1 MKANDLRFP
10 LMLGGAITV
19 ALFAASAQ
27 AEDVLHLSA
36 TLDGPS
42 ETAGGETGGSG
53 KFFGEIDPDSG
64 DLCYT
69 LTVSGIGAPTAAHVH
84 SGAAGSDGDVVT
96 AINVTGDDGDE
107 CVALQRDVAKAIAAD
122 PVAYYV
128 NVHTADFPKGAV
140 RGQLAKT
147 AE

>member
-10 LMLGGAITV
+10 LMLGGAIT
-19 ALFAASAQ
+19 AMLFAASAQ
-27 AEDVLHLSA
+27 AEDVLHVSA
-36 TLDGPS
+36 ALDGAS
-42 ETAGGETGGSG
+42 ETAGGKPGGSG
-53 KFFGEIDPDSG
+53 EFFAEIDPDSG

-69 LTVSGIGAPTAAHVH
+69 LTVSGIGVPAAAHVH

-96 AINVTGDDGDE
+96 PINVTGDDGDE
-107 CVALQRDVAKAIAAD
+107 CVALQRDVTKAIAAD
-122 PVAYYV
+122 PAAYYV

-140 RGQLAKT
+140 RGQLAKA